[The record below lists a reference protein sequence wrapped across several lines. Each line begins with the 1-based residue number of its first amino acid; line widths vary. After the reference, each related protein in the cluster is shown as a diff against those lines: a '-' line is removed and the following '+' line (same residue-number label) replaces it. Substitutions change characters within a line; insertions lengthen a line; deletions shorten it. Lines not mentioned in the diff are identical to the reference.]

1 MLHFSVTL
9 NIISNIWVSAWMYLV
24 SKQVLAGWSYQNTWC
39 DVLQF
44 LTFGSFIELWQVM
57 KNKTPR
63 GWELKYARRNFFP
76 YWRSTLSSRLPVKV
90 IRGTDIPNLKQQQNS
105 WNKLV
110 GQGSPPTPDLNL
122 GLLAR
127 VQKLSNHQPTR
138 TFGSAALPLLKML
151 RNAWQGDTP

>member
-1 MLHFSVTL
+1 
-9 NIISNIWVSAWMYLV
+9 
-24 SKQVLAGWSYQNTWC
+24 
-39 DVLQF
+39 
-44 LTFGSFIELWQVM
+44 
-57 KNKTPR
+57 
-63 GWELKYARRNFFP
+63 
-76 YWRSTLSSRLPVKV
+76 VKV

-110 GQGSPPTPDLNL
+110 GQGSSPTPDLNL

-151 RNAWQGDTP
+151 RNA